1 MLLES
6 FEMRCPFCSSENTSV
21 LETRESDLGTRRR
34 RECLDCKKRFTTY
47 EKVEYAPIMVI
58 KKDGR
63 REGFSKEKLRNGII
77 KACEKRQVSTEQIAR
92 VVDEIESKIA
102 DSGNSEITSK
112 KIGEIVMSKLKKLD
126 KVAFIRFASVYRE
139 FEDITEF
146 EDELK
151 KLIREKREGKRNSR
165 KKK

>member
-1 MLLES
+1 
-6 FEMRCPFCSSENTSV
+6 MRCPFCSSENTSV